1 MSQKKTLITLLTSFF
16 VLIAIIGLVIVLFVI
31 NAKPVDEKNYTLSD
45 SEEIVITLKDEDIS
59 YFTTLDFLNKDIDS
73 LSDKL
78 RNVMIVDTNSI
89 TLKNI
94 TLYEMLGD
102 LVLTTDNN
110 KVIGSSFNS
119 TELNS
124 PDDAINVLTKINKEF
139 SKANKTTESKIYI
152 VKGNNQIEEYSNAND
167 LYDANAYAFA
177 EYKLSNAKILIRSNS
192 TDGIY
197 TINMT
202 ITAN

>member
-78 RNVMIVDTNSI
+78 RNVMVVDTNSI

-152 VKGNNQIEEYSNAND
+152 VKGNNQIEEYSNVND
-167 LYDANAYAFA
+167 LYDASAYAFA